1 MLSTYKKL
9 GLIMT
14 RKIFLLSSTTVS
26 ALMLTPSLALAQTT
40 TSSATPDDSAQIIV
54 TGSRIRR
61 DPLDEST
68 PVVIVDQAA
77 IAVRVL
83 ALEIFD
89 QRF

>member
-40 TSSATPDDSAQIIV
+40 TSSAKPDDSAQIIV

-77 IAVRVL
+77 IAKTGLSSVADVL
-83 ALEIFD
+83 
-89 QRF
+89 